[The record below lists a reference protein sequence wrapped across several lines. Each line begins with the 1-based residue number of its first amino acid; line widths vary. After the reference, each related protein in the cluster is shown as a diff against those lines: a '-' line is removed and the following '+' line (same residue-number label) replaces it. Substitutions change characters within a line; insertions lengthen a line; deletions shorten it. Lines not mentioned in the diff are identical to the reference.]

1 MGKAGQPTMLTLSAS
16 FGVLN
21 TRNSTC
27 INPKME
33 KNSLNCVKPIIAFTM
48 NNEEIPQ
55 LEMFLQPGCIKTL
68 LDKYEQPKK
77 TKNAVL
83 RT

>member
-1 MGKAGQPTMLTLSAS
+1 
-16 FGVLN
+16 
-21 TRNSTC
+21 
-27 INPKME
+27 
-33 KNSLNCVKPIIAFTM
+33 M

-55 LEMFLQPGCIKTL
+55 LEIFLQPRCIKTL